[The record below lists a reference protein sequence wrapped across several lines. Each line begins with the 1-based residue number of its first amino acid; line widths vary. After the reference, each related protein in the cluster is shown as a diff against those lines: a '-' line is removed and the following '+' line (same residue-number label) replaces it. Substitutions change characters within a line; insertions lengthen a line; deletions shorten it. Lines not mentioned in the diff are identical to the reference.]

1 MGGSGEK
8 SPRMDL
14 GKKMQLTNFV
24 TISFVLGNTT
34 YWGLET
40 AVCPI
45 LRNRFQ
51 IFLQFIQ
58 RYLGAHFS
66 HRTIYAQKIKIT
78 HW

>member
-40 AVCPI
+40 AVFAKPVSD
-45 LRNRFQ
+45 
-51 IFLQFIQ
+51 IFAVYSKVPWGTF
-58 RYLGAHFS
+58 FP
-66 HRTIYAQKIKIT
+66 
-78 HW
+78 